1 MRYPTMPAMARAPP
15 IPPPTPPPIAAAFEL
30 SDSAGA
36 ALPVTG
42 GSADVVVG
50 GVVSFETEET
60 TDDSLG
66 VLVVE
71 SLDVD
76 AAVLASSDVV
86 SVGLDVDVV

>member
-1 MRYPTMPAMARAPP
+1 MPAMARAPP

-42 GSADVVVG
+42 ESVDVVTG
-50 GVVSFETEET
+50 GVVSFETEDI
-60 TDDSLG
+60 TDDMLD
-66 VLVVE
+66 VLVVD
-71 SLDVD
+71 SSDVD
-76 AAVLASSDVV
+76 VAVSASSDVV

>member
-1 MRYPTMPAMARAPP
+1 MARAPP

-42 GSADVVVG
+42 ESVDVVTG
-50 GVVSFETEET
+50 GVVSFETEDI
-60 TDDSLG
+60 TDDMLD
-66 VLVVE
+66 VLVVD
-71 SLDVD
+71 SSDVD
-76 AAVLASSDVV
+76 VAVSASSDVV